1 MEHVKNVAMT
11 VIAGLVAAAAFAHAR
26 LGNQFNGA
34 TENGRPIEFT
44 ISADR
49 LVPGG
54 CCHVNRNETVAK
66 MMKYYDHYQ
75 ATGDL
80 GKPDLLSN
88 RVFGGVTRMY
98 CGGQR
103 ADRPTSG
110 NVEPVGRSPRDR
122 RVLFLTA
129 ITCLH
134 PCKDE
139 AEWLC
144 RTNEMLDRDDW
155 TVEGEE
161 AKRAAHVA
169 AWRAFW
175 DRSHICVTPSIR
187 RSSALD
193 ARPR

>member
-1 MEHVKNVAMT
+1 
-11 VIAGLVAAAAFAHAR
+11 
-26 LGNQFNGA
+26 
-34 TENGRPIEFT
+34 
-44 ISADR
+44 
-49 LVPGG
+49 
-54 CCHVNRNETVAK
+54 
-66 MMKYYDHYQ
+66 
-75 ATGDL
+75 
-80 GKPDLLSN
+80 
-88 RVFGGVTRMY
+88 MY